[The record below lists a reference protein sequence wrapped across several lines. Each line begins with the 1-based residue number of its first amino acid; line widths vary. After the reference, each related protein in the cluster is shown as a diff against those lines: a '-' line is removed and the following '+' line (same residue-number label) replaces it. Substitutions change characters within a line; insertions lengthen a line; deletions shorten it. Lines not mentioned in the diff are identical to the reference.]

1 MVLLLPELSDD
12 PAFQMGKDSLTEFDH
27 FLVIIVIHVI
37 IIIIIII
44 IIIVVLLNH
53 TIFLVISVVQR
64 VEFEFTSRCFPAY
77 HAEHE

>member
-44 IIIVVLLNH
+44 VVLLNH
-53 TIFLVISVVQR
+53 TIFLVISVVKR